1 MMNSRQ
7 IDCVLELA
15 KVLNF
20 NRAAE
25 NLFLSQ
31 PTLTYHIRSIEEE
44 IGFEIFQRSGRGAVL
59 TPAGRQFCTALFNL
73 RAEFRR
79 AIEQGQNFS
88 NRYQSG
94 LTIGLP
100 MRSAIYFLPKAVEMF
115 ETKNPGVQITPE
127 FIALGSC
134 EKFLRGEQDM
144 VFAREQDMSRVPDIC
159 IHHLFDSRIYLITE
173 RDDPLASKAMVG
185 ADDLKGR
192 VLMVGGGSQPELR
205 AVQKH
210 VIDQINLEHFNSN
223 DRETTLTNIAAH
235 KGICLAPGFLND
247 HNGEFAWTPFD
258 CDEKISCVLCTH
270 AGDRRPSVAD
280 FISIIKRFYD
290 DNPNFDA

>member
-1 MMNSRQ
+1 MNSRQ

-59 TPAGRQFCTALFNL
+59 TPAGRQFCTSLFNL
-73 RAEFRR
+73 RAELKR

-88 NRYQSG
+88 NRYHSG

-100 MRSAIYFLPKAVEMF
+100 MRSAIYFLPQAIEMF
-115 ETKNPGVQITPE
+115 EANNVGISITPE
-127 FIALGSC
+127 FIPLGSC
-134 EKFLRGEQDM
+134 EKFLRGEQDIL
-144 VFAREQDMSRVPDIC
+144 FAREQDMTGVPDVKL
-159 IHHLFDSRIYLITE
+159 HRLFDSRIYLITE
-173 RDDPLASKAMVG
+173 RNDPLASKDLIAI
-185 ADDLKGR
+185 DDLKGR

-205 AVQKH
+205 AVQKR
-210 VIDQINLEHFNSN
+210 VIDRLNLEHFNSN

-235 KGICLAPGFLND
+235 KGVCLAPGFLND

-258 CDEKISCVLCTH
+258 CRETISCVLCTH
-270 AGDRRPSVAD
+270 VGDRRNIVAE
-280 FISIIKRFYD
+280 FVAAIKKAYALHPD
-290 DNPNFDA
+290 FDA

>member
-1 MMNSRQ
+1 MNSRQ
-7 IDCVLELA
+7 VDCVLELA

-59 TPAGRQFCTALFNL
+59 TPAGRQFCTSLFNL
-73 RAEFRR
+73 RAELRR

-100 MRSAIYFLPKAVEMF
+100 MRSAIYFLPRAIELF
-115 ETKNPGVQITPE
+115 ETKNAGVSITPE

-134 EKFLRGEQDM
+134 EKFLRGEQDIL
-144 VFAREQDMSRVPDIC
+144 FAREQDMLSVPDIK
-159 IHHLFDSRIYLITE
+159 IHHLFDSRIYLIVE
-173 RDDPLASKAMVG
+173 RNDPLASKEKIAV
-185 ADDLKGR
+185 DDLKGR

-205 AVQKH
+205 AVQKR
-210 VIDQINLEHFNSN
+210 VLDRLNIEHFNSN

-235 KGICLAPGFLND
+235 KGVCLAPGYLND
-247 HNGEFAWTPFD
+247 RNGEFAWIPFD
-258 CDEKISCVLCTH
+258 CEEKISCVLCTH
-270 AGDRRPSVAD
+270 AGDRRQIVEE
-280 FISIIKRFYD
+280 FISILKKLYED
-290 DNPNFDA
+290 

>member
-1 MMNSRQ
+1 MNSRQ

-31 PTLTYHIRSIEEE
+31 PTLTYQIRSIEEE

-59 TPAGRQFCTALFNL
+59 TPAGRQFCTTLFNL
-73 RAEFRR
+73 RAEFKR

-88 NRYQSG
+88 NRYHSG

-100 MRSAIYFLPKAVEMF
+100 MRSAIYFLPQAIEMF
-115 ETKNPGVQITPE
+115 EAKNVGVSITPE
-127 FIALGSC
+127 FIPLGSC
-134 EKFLRGEQDM
+134 EKFLRGEQDIL
-144 VFAREQDMSRVPDIC
+144 FAREQDMASVPDIKLNR
-159 IHHLFDSRIYLITE
+159 LFDSRIYLITE
-173 RDDPLASKAMVG
+173 RNDPLASKDLISI
-185 ADDLKGR
+185 DDLKGR

-205 AVQKH
+205 AVQKR
-210 VIDQINLEHFNSN
+210 VIDRLNLEHFNSN

-235 KGICLAPGFLND
+235 KGVCLAPGFLND

-258 CDEKISCVLCTH
+258 CRETISCVLCTH
-270 AGDRRPSVAD
+270 VGDRRNIVAD
-280 FISIIKRFYD
+280 FVAAIKKAYALHPD
-290 DNPNFDA
+290 FDA

>member
-1 MMNSRQ
+1 MNSRQ

-31 PTLTYHIRSIEEE
+31 PTLTYQIRSIEEE

-59 TPAGRQFCTALFNL
+59 TPAGRQFCTTLFNL
-73 RAEFRR
+73 RAEFKR

-88 NRYQSG
+88 NRYHSG

-100 MRSAIYFLPKAVEMF
+100 MRSAIYFLPQAIEMF
-115 ETKNPGVQITPE
+115 EAKNVGVSITPE
-127 FIALGSC
+127 FIPLGSC
-134 EKFLRGEQDM
+134 EKLLRGEQDI
-144 VFAREQDMSRVPDIC
+144 VFAREQDMASVPDIKLNR
-159 IHHLFDSRIYLITE
+159 LFDSRIYLITE
-173 RDDPLASKAMVG
+173 RNDPLASKDLISI
-185 ADDLKGR
+185 DDLKGR

-205 AVQKH
+205 AVQKR
-210 VIDQINLEHFNSN
+210 VIDRLNLEHFNSN

-235 KGICLAPGFLND
+235 KGVCLAPGFLND

-258 CDEKISCVLCTH
+258 CRETISCVLCTH
-270 AGDRRPSVAD
+270 VGDRRNIVAD
-280 FISIIKRFYD
+280 FVAAIKKAYALHPD
-290 DNPNFDA
+290 FDA

>member
-1 MMNSRQ
+1 MNSRQ

-59 TPAGRQFCTALFNL
+59 TPAGRQFCTSLFNL

-115 ETKNPGVQITPE
+115 ETKNPGVSITPE

-134 EKFLRGEQDM
+134 EKFLRGEQDIL
-144 VFAREQDMSRVPDIC
+144 FAREQDMASVPDIK
-159 IHHLFDSRIYLITE
+159 IHHLFDSGIYLIVE
-173 RDDPLASKAMVG
+173 RNDPLASKEKIVI
-185 ADDLKGR
+185 DDLKGR

-205 AVQKH
+205 AVQKR
-210 VIDQINLEHFNSN
+210 VIEQTNIEHFNSN

-235 KGICLAPGFLND
+235 KGVCLAPGYLND
-247 HNGEFAWTPFD
+247 RNGEFAWIPFD
-258 CDEKISCVLCTH
+258 CEEKISCVLCTH
-270 AGDRRPSVAD
+270 LSDRRQTVVD
-280 FISIIKRFYD
+280 FISILKRLYD
-290 DNPNFDA
+290 ENPSFDA

>member
-1 MMNSRQ
+1 MNSRQ

-73 RAEFRR
+73 RAELKR

-100 MRSAIYFLPKAVEMF
+100 MRSAIYFLPRAIELF
-115 ETKNPGVQITPE
+115 ETKNPGVSITPE

-134 EKFLRGEQDM
+134 EKFLR
-144 VFAREQDMSRVPDIC
+144 ANR
-159 IHHLFDSRIYLITE
+159 TW
-173 RDDPLASKAMVG
+173 
-185 ADDLKGR
+185 
-192 VLMVGGGSQPELR
+192 R
-205 AVQKH
+205 ACP
-210 VIDQINLEHFNSN
+210 I
-223 DRETTLTNIAAH
+223 
-235 KGICLAPGFLND
+235 
-247 HNGEFAWTPFD
+247 
-258 CDEKISCVLCTH
+258 
-270 AGDRRPSVAD
+270 
-280 FISIIKRFYD
+280 
-290 DNPNFDA
+290 